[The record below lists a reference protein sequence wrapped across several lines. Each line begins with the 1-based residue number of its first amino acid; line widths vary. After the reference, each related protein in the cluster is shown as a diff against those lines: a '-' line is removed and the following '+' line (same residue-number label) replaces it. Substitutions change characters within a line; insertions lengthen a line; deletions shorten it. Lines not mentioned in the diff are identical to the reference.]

1 MAFVEETAMAVG
13 RFPNVYANLETTT
26 ALLYQAPQRFA
37 AALALLLQWGGPEKI
52 LWGTGC
58 TVVHPQHLIELF
70 WNMELD
76 ERTREMHGVPPL
88 SPEVKRLILAGNYAR
103 MTGLSITA
111 LQERHAGDR
120 YARARTEGLKAPWS
134 CWAGT
139 A

>member
-1 MAFVEETAMAVG
+1 MAIG

-70 WNMELD
+70 WSFELD
-76 ERTREMHGVPPL
+76 ERTREAHGVPPL
-88 SPEVKRLILAGNYAR
+88 TVDVKRAILAGNYAR
-103 MTGLSITA
+103 MAGLDITA
-111 LQERHAGDR
+111 IRAAQAGDR
-120 YARARTEGLKAPWS
+120 CARAREGGLKAPWS